1 MRSGQIGVSMGVVV
15 AVVWA
20 MLPLQETA
28 AAQSATA
35 PEAKSRVYFY
45 DHYAVALKSFVD
57 DQGVV
62 NYRSLKASRQQLDA
76 FVGALSRID
85 PVEYEKWSDAQ
96 KVAMW
101 INAYNG
107 LTLQAIIN
115 HYPIKSSFI
124 SSLRYPRNSIRQIS
138 GVWDKLEFVVMG
150 RKRTLDS
157 IEHST
162 LRQRFNEP
170 RIHMALVCAAMGCPP
185 LRNQPYRADGLDA
198 QLDDQARRFLSD
210 PLKFRIDRDKK
221 LVYMSS
227 IFKWF
232 GDDFIKTYGTE
243 DFAGHGAAE
252 RAVLNFIS
260 KHLTDSDRQYL
271 RTQKYR
277 IKYFSY
283 DWSLNEQ
290 RPSK

>member
-20 MLPLQETA
+20 MLPLQAA

-35 PEAKSRVYFY
+35 PEAKSRVCFY

-162 LRQRFNEP
+162 LRQRFDEP

-185 LRNQPYRADGLDA
+185 LRNQPYRADGLDG

-243 DFAGHGAAE
+243 DFADHGAAE

-260 KHLTDSDRQYL
+260 KHLTDSDRRYL

-277 IKYFSY
+277 IKYLSY

>member
-260 KHLTDSDRQYL
+260 KHLTDSDRRYL

>member
-20 MLPLQETA
+20 MLPLQAA

-35 PEAKSRVYFY
+35 PEAKSRVCFY

-57 DQGVV
+57 DRGVV
-62 NYRSLKASRQQLDA
+62 DYRGLKASRQQLDA
-76 FVGALSRID
+76 FVGALSRIN
-85 PVEYEKWSDAQ
+85 PVEYENWSDAQ

-260 KHLTDSDRQYL
+260 KHLTDSDRRYL

-277 IKYFSY
+277 IKYLSY